1 MNNCINNTTLLL
13 FTPDLKCK
21 AFENYSQ
28 RKDSYRKMTSTT
40 SLGYYLVYCPAVML
54 ASGYKAVKG
63 LGHHDANP
71 NAKRLHKEKGHKVL
85 KVDTL

>member
-1 MNNCINNTTLLL
+1 
-13 FTPDLKCK
+13 
-21 AFENYSQ
+21 
-28 RKDSYRKMTSTT
+28 MTSTT

-85 KVDTL
+85 KVETL